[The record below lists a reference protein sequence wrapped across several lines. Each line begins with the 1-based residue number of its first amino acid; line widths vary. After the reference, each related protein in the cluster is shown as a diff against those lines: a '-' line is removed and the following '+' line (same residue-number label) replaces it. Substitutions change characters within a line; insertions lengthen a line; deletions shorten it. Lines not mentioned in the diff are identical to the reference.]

1 MSAPVP
7 VRLAYL
13 VSRYPFVSHVFI
25 LREVL
30 ALRRAGAEVDTYT
43 VRRPELEDLRTAED
57 REAYDTTPALVPA
70 NPLELALAHL
80 LAMATRPRRYVETLA
95 LALRMRPSG
104 ARAALWQLFY
114 FAEAGLMWRRCRRR
128 GTRHIHAHHANV
140 ASDVALLAAALGG
153 RKWSWSFTL
162 HGPAELFAVAQHRLA
177 QKTERARFVICISDY
192 ARSQLMALVGTEHWD
207 KLRVVHCGVDLS
219 RFPLVDRAARERPRE
234 IVTVGSTE
242 PRKGQALLVEAV
254 AQLGARG
261 VDAHLTVVGGGPQ
274 LSELRALAEELGV
287 AGAVEFTGPVG
298 QGEIGAYYERADVFA
313 MGSFA
318 EGIPVVLMEAMATG
332 LPVVATQIAGIPEL
346 IRNGQSGFLVPPG
359 RVDAL
364 AEALERVLGASP
376 SQREAMG
383 SAGRATVEAE
393 FAINGVAEEL
403 LGIFG
408 ETTGVPFRSRATN

>member
-1 MSAPVP
+1 
-7 VRLAYL
+7 
-13 VSRYPFVSHVFI
+13 VFI

-30 ALRRAGAEVDTYT
+30 ALRRAGVEVETFSI
-43 VRRPELEDLRTAED
+43 RRPGPEHVLSAAD
-57 REAYDTTPALVPA
+57 RDAAATTNVIVP
-70 NPLELALAHL
+70 PRPLALFAAHAAAL
-80 LAMATRPRRYVETLA
+80 LRNPGRYLATLA
-95 LALRMRPSG
+95 LALRLRGRGS
-104 ARAALWQLFY
+104 RAALWQVFY
-114 FAEAGLMWRRCRRR
+114 FGEAALMWRACRRA
-128 GTRHIHAHHANV
+128 GVRHIHAHHANV

-287 AGAVEFTGPVG
+287 AGAIEFTGPVG